1 MTKFERQFKAAQARY
16 DAMEPED
23 DGRPCVEEVDEEFRY
38 FHCYMCDQ
46 VRGDEV
52 EPIQFQGYTKHYC
65 GVCGREVME
74 TDEYDWEALKQHMAE
89 LRNEAVAE
97 YGEARVKE
105 IEREREQ
112 RRWQ

>member
-38 FHCYMCDQ
+38 FHCEMCDQ

-52 EPIQFQGYTKHYC
+52 ECQSKPWKKYYC
-65 GVCGREVME
+65 GVCGRQVTE
-74 TDEYDWEALKQHMAE
+74 TDEYDWYALREHMAE
-89 LRNEAVAE
+89 MRNEAVAE

-112 RRWQ
+112 RRWK